1 MCGDTP
7 AAAGKNDKNKATTGS
22 TGGGTGGST
31 ASPVNGHLET
41 NTKEKQDNKN
51 NQRKGRKKKRR
62 IKKIKRAFTNFR
74 MLYSNINHLLSKI
87 DSLQNIIEE
96 RKPSVIALVETK
108 LGEQQKITID
118 GYHPVPMN
126 RDENGGGVMILVK
139 DELENITVTVEKNKE
154 VGEVLWVTLSNGRST
169 DGSCICASGK

>member
-31 ASPVNGHLET
+31 ASPVNGHQEAYIGA
-41 NTKEKQDNKN
+41 NPKDKRDNKN
-51 NQRKGRKKKRR
+51 NQRKGRQKKKKRR
-62 IKKIKRAFTNFR
+62 IKKIKRAFTKFR
-74 MLYSNINHLLSKI
+74 MLYSNINHLNSKI
-87 DSLQNIIEE
+87 DSLQNIIDE

-108 LGEQQKITID
+108 LGETQDIAID

-139 DELENITVTVEKNKE
+139 NELN
-154 VGEVLWVTLSNGRST
+154 
-169 DGSCICASGK
+169 